1 MYSKNVIVKNNSGLH
16 TKDLTT
22 FILCTHQFK
31 SKIWIE
37 HEERRINAK
46 SLLAVLSL
54 DVKPQTEIT
63 IIADGEDSEQAVND
77 IVSLIESNFGNT

>member
-1 MYSKNVIVKNNSGLH
+1 MYSKQVIVKNRSGLH

-22 FILCTHQFK
+22 FIVCSHKFK

-37 HEERRINAK
+37 REERRINAK

-54 DVKPQTEIT
+54 DIT
-63 IIADGEDSEQAVND
+63 SGTGIKLIADGDDDEQAVNEL
-77 IVSLIESNFGNT
+77 VQLIESNFDNV